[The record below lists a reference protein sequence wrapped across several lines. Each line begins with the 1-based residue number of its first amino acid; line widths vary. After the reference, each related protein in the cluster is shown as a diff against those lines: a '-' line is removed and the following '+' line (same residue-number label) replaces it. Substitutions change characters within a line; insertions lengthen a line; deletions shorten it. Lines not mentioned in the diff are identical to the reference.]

1 MNTDRNPKD
10 SAIHRA
16 LRWKKETAEYL
27 ISTAFQPAFELAVV
41 KRCRF
46 KTRMHGVRQVE
57 TTATSTLA
65 HVQQFAVASTTE
77 TTETLAGRADV
88 RGHHRG
94 TAKEIT
100 HVDVEMVR
108 RFGAAFLTVVF
119 ELPLSD
125 VTVVDGERAAFD
137 CRVTAT
143 PAAEVPWYVDNV
155 EFRQTDDCRIVFTA
169 KELIEQE
176 STGVTVTVRIRP
188 DEGSPLRSPPPSS
201 SRRTQQRRRGRRT
214 VARLISDRVLGPT
227 AVNHLRRTRD
237 SPFTVCLQ

>member
-1 MNTDRNPKD
+1 MTHH
-10 SAIHRA
+10 A
-16 LRWKKETAEYL
+16 
-27 ISTAFQPAFELAVV
+27 
-41 KRCRF
+41 
-46 KTRMHGVRQVE
+46 
-57 TTATSTLA
+57 
-65 HVQQFAVASTTE
+65 
-77 TTETLAGRADV
+77 

-94 TAKEIT
+94 TATAKEIT
-100 HVDVEMVR
+100 HEDVEMVR

-188 DEGSPLRSPPPSS
+188 DDGLRRRSPRPYS
-201 SRRTQQRRRGRRT
+201 
-214 VARLISDRVLGPT
+214 LFT
-227 AVNHLRRTRD
+227 A
-237 SPFTVCLQ
+237 CLQRHFSFRFGTGHLASQNR